1 MKLTVSHKLCGFV
14 FVCLILCPGLAP
26 AYESLVEK
34 KVFTLPSFTTVAGD
48 VLKDVRF
55 GYETYGQLDANKSNA
70 ILILPYFSGTGHAAG
85 KFAESDQAPGYWD
98 SIHLD
103 TAEAHRRCLMRMTSL
118 PCSLWIISSTIRR
131 VIRRPKP
138 PGRRPLSARTS
149 AT

>member
-55 GYETYGQLDANKSNA
+55 GMKHMASWMPTKATRSLFSPTFQAQAMPQASSRSPIKRQVTGTASSGQA
-70 ILILPYFSGTGHAAG
+70 
-85 KFAESDQAPGYWD
+85 
-98 SIHLD
+98 
-103 TAEAHRRCLMRMTSL
+103 SL
-118 PCSLWIISSTIRR
+118 STPMVISLS
-131 VIRRPKP
+131 P
-138 PGRRPLSARTS
+138 
-149 AT
+149 ATD